1 MLSKDE
7 ASRKIVYK
15 KVTELFYHEVDT
27 LFEIRLSNGEIIETT
42 WNHPFQYQNNQ
53 IGDDKKALPVYNLT
67 SDGKI
72 EKVNDLEELLLVGIP
87 AYQKIIKNGKEAYI
101 QIKGKDIETNIN
113 KLRREDGLSIKR
125 RKYKN
130 VD

>member
-1 MLSKDE
+1 MGMLCCPITKNPE
-7 ASRKIVYK
+7 RKYAVA
-15 KVTELFYHEVDT
+15 HEVVHA
-27 LFEIRLSNGEIIETT
+27 NII
-42 WNHPFQYQNNQ
+42 NSGKQSQYQNNQ

-87 AYQKIIKNGKEAYI
+87 AYQKVTKNGKETYI